1 MLARNLSPQASKS
14 NVAHPRLL
22 GKRSRRAATSSKP
35 PSDAAH
41 TRRESGHRT
50 SIKQMSFAAWSCKQ
64 IRAGIDIDATD
75 QKIFLA
81 DRNRGVAIFES
92 ATISLCINAKRCT
105 KTDGLI
111 FKGFSCANV

>member
-81 DRNRGVAIFES
+81 DRKQGGGDFRKRDDITVHKCQAMHKNRWPDFQRLF
-92 ATISLCINAKRCT
+92 LCK
-105 KTDGLI
+105 
-111 FKGFSCANV
+111 